1 MGSFTVNLF
10 GTSSTLRSDFFP
22 EITLDPD
29 AQYSCGLLEFSSY
42 NTIPNIVQGKNSDFT
57 FKYRNTSESENGVI
71 EEKTVSLPTGVYEIE
86 DIVSYLRGVLQSYEI
101 SLSHQV
107 NLPTSQI
114 ALRFEPEIEWTGG
127 SLLNILGFYIG
138 SADTFGIQTTYK
150 FQSERWHWSDHSVKI
165 ANVNIIRI
173 ECDLVSSS
181 YINGKNSHTLY
192 QFSYGKTE
200 PGHKFIEVPQH
211 VIYLP
216 ITERQLRSIQI
227 SVLDQHGELIDFRNE
242 EISCCIHIKKHGEN

>member
-1 MGSFTVNLF
+1 MGSFTVNLI

-22 EITLDPD
+22 EITLDPK
-29 AQYSCGLLEFSSY
+29 AEYSCGLLEFSSY
-42 NTIPNIVQGKNSDFT
+42 NTIPNIIEGKNSDFT
-57 FKYRNTSESENGVI
+57 FKYYHNTESENDVL
-71 EEKTVSLPTGVYEIE
+71 EMKTVSLPTGVYEIE
-86 DIVSYLRGVLQSYEI
+86 DIVNYLRGALQTYAI
-101 SLSHQV
+101 SLTHQV
-107 NLPTSQI
+107 NLPTSQV
-114 ALRFEPEIEWTGG
+114 ALRFESDIEWIGG
-127 SLLNILGFYIG
+127 SLLNILGFYIK
-138 SADTFGIQTTYK
+138 SESYK
-150 FQSERWHWSDHSVKI
+150 FESGQTHWSDHNVKI

-200 PGHKFIEVPQH
+200 PGHKFIEVPRH

-216 ITERQLRSIQI
+216 IKERQLRSIQI
-227 SVLDQHGELIDFRNE
+227 TVVDQHGELIDFRNE